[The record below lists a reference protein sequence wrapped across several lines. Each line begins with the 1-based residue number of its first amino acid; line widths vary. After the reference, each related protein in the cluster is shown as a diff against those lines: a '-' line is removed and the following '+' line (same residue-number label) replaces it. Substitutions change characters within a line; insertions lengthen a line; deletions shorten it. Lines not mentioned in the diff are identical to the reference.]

1 MSLKLASGSYDGTI
15 RFWDPSTGTTISNE
29 TIKTVQIPN
38 HIEISDDKNKLLV
51 GFNGFV
57 KIYDLNK
64 SDTILSTYDSQF
76 KGNVTAVGFKN
87 HGKEIFTSCEDG
99 FVKIFDMKTKK

>member
-15 RFWDPSTGTTISNE
+15 RFWDPSTGNTIANE

-38 HIEISDDKNKLLV
+38 HIEISEDKNKLLV
-51 GFNGFV
+51 GFNGSV
-57 KIYDLNK
+57 KLYDLNK
-64 SDTILSTYDSQF
+64 NDAILNYFDSQL

-87 HGKEIFTSCEDG
+87 HGK
-99 FVKIFDMKTKK
+99 